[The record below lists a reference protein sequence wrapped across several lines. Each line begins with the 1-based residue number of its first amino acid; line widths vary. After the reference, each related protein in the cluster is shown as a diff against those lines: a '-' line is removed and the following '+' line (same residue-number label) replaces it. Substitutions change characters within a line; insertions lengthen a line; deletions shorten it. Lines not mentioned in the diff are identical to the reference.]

1 MQSENGGLPA
11 GPLEGFSK
19 LGFSFV
25 GKENKSAMR
34 ECGSRYASLRVLRMA
49 TAEHTIAVFD
59 RALAVRR
66 ARSASLTDKDS
77 KAMAGEV

>member
-1 MQSENGGLPA
+1 MIGWLGGRFPIYRS
-11 GPLEGFSK
+11 PTERSK

-25 GKENKSAMR
+25 GKENKPAMR
-34 ECGSRYASLRVLRMA
+34 E
-49 TAEHTIAVFD
+49 HTLLVFD